1 MAAGDQFPAAPLKRE
16 LPRLT
21 TSLGRAP
28 TREEL
33 AELGFDAPLLKRLEA
48 DGFVTSKLIVI
59 DGSGARRRAYS
70 LPKFHLK

>member
-1 MAAGDQFPAAPLKRE
+1 MRRWHDGWLQRRE
-16 LPRLT
+16 LPRLR

-33 AELGFDAPLLKRLEA
+33 AELGFDAALLKRLEA
-48 DGFVTSKLIVI
+48 DGVVNSKLIVI

-70 LPKFHLK
+70 LPAPFNR